1 MLKYFPNTF
10 KMALDLIFTSSIYDH
25 SNNKK
30 LPKRIMI
37 LQILNYPPKWPKTL
51 NFCQNDQISL
61 NEFTCSRHDLVQVDE
76 QSKGI

>member
-1 MLKYFPNTF
+1 
-10 KMALDLIFTSSIYDH
+10 MALDLILTSSLFGH
-25 SNNKK
+25 LNNEK

-37 LQILNYPPKWPKTL
+37 LQTLNYPPKWPKTL

-61 NEFTCSRHDLVQVDE
+61 IELTCSRHDLVQVDE